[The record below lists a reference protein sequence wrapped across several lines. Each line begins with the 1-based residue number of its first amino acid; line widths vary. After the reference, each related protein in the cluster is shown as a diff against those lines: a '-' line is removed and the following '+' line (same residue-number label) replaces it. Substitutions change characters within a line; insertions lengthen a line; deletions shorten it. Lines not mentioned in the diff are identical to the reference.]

1 MDTKLIDINY
11 IHEMKVGDYIVVDRS
26 FMTQKYMDM
35 PFDYHVE
42 GILTEVDYHNNYFI
56 VDNKI
61 IDFSMKSVNTMISK
75 KIDVIIID

>member
-1 MDTKLIDINY
+1 
-11 IHEMKVGDYIVVDRS
+11 
-26 FMTQKYMDM
+26 MTQKYMGM

-42 GILTEVDYHNNYFI
+42 GILTKVDYHNNYFI

-61 IDFSMKSVNTMISK
+61 IDFSMKFVNTMISK